1 MNNTQ
6 ATHLKRAL
14 AVASVSTMRQRHG
27 AVIAQG
33 PRVLAVGVNSM
44 RTAPMN
50 CTDPR
55 SQAAWHAEVAV
66 LRQLRGRDLHGA
78 TLYVARLNR
87 NQVAAM
93 SRPCVAC
100 QAVIEYAG
108 VSKVIYTTNE
118 GWGEL

>member
-1 MNNTQ
+1 
-6 ATHLKRAL
+6 
-14 AVASVSTMRQRHG
+14 
-27 AVIAQG
+27 
-33 PRVLAVGVNSM
+33 M

-50 CTDPR
+50 CTDPK
-55 SQAAWHAEVAV
+55 SESGFHAEVAV
-66 LRQLRGRDLHGA
+66 LRQLRGRDLHSA

-93 SRPCVAC
+93 SRPCIAC

-108 VSKVIYTTNE
+108 VSKVVYTTDE